1 MAATFFVL
9 VLGFMSS
16 CEKSEDQI
24 GLELQ
29 DEEDLLGIST
39 VDTFSLVT
47 RTILADSSRTDGLST
62 ALLGDL
68 VSMEYGSTKAS
79 IYTQIRP
86 SALGPSIDASAIFDS
101 LVLSLRYANSAALYG
116 YQDLMN
122 VKVYRLNEEL
132 VLDTN
137 YFSNRVLKVE
147 SEDLVMPGSMPFLP
161 NVEDSV
167 VIATDTLAPQLRL
180 RLSDLLGET
189 LLEEARSGTAYG
201 SFTEFYEYFNGFYI
215 TAEKAGSRGNI
226 LRFDLLS
233 SDSRLNMY
241 YHDDEDTLLQY
252 NFSINEN
259 TERFLN
265 FSHDH
270 SGSDA
275 QAVLDNPELG
285 QSYDYI
291 QSLAG
296 LNLEITFETIQNIL
310 DNGNVSI
317 NKAQLILPADL
328 EQDTMALGIPTRMFA
343 VYENADGDIISIP
356 DIFEGEAF
364 SDGFY
369 DDNVN
374 AYKLNLTRYIQ
385 QLITG
390 VIENPK
396 IRVLPTSN
404 STTPSMVKVFGP
416 DGMMEGAKLVITY
429 TEFN

>member
-1 MAATFFVL
+1 MAATFFAMGL
-9 VLGFMSS
+9 VLFSS
-16 CEKSEDQI
+16 CEKAVDQI

-29 DEEDLLGIST
+29 DEEDLLGLSI

-68 VSMEYGSTKAS
+68 LSAEYGSSKAS
-79 IYTQIRP
+79 IYTQVRP
-86 SALGPSIDASAIFDS
+86 SSLGPVIDASAVFDS
-101 LVLSLRYANSAALYG
+101 LILSLRYANSSPIYG
-116 YQDLMN
+116 YQDLMDI
-122 VKVYRLNEEL
+122 KVYRLTEDL

-137 YFSNRVLKVE
+137 YFSNRVLE
-147 SEDLVMPGSMPFLP
+147 TEAEDLVFLGSMPILP
-161 NVEDSV
+161 NVVDD
-167 VIATDTLAPQLRL
+167 VIIGTDTLAPQLRL
-180 RLSDLLGET
+180 RLSERLGT
-189 LLEEARSGTAYG
+189 ALLEEARSGTSFN
-201 SFTEFYEYFNGFYI
+201 SFTEFYEYFKGFYI

-233 SDSRLNMY
+233 ADSRLNLY
-241 YHDDEDTLLQY
+241 YHDDSDTVQY

-270 SGSDA
+270 TGSDA
-275 QAVLDNPELG
+275 QSVLDNPEMG
-285 QSYDYI
+285 QADNYI

-296 LNLEITFETIQNIL
+296 LNLEITFETVQHLL
-310 DNGNVSI
+310 DQGNVSI
-317 NKAQLILPADL
+317 NKAQLILPVDL
-328 EQDTMALGIPTRMFA
+328 VQDTMAFGIPARMFA
-343 VYENADGDIISIP
+343 VYENTSGEIVSIP

-390 VIENPK
+390 VIENPT

-404 STTPSMVKVFGP
+404 STAPSMVKVFGP
-416 DGMMEGAKLVITY
+416 DGMMEKAKLVITY